1 VDPSSYE
8 VRQCRDETCRFR
20 VPAPAASA
28 PLACPRCGG
37 PTASTGQLYPVRHS
51 PGAQPA
57 PASRVE
63 AILDNIRSVYNV
75 GAMLRTADGAGLSH
89 LYLCGITATPDHP
102 RVAKTALGAEAAV
115 PWSAHPN
122 SLDVADE
129 LKGRGYALWGLESG
143 ERAEPLFGAG
153 PAPQGTP
160 LALVVGNELA
170 GIDPALLARCDRVL
184 TIPMAGVK
192 GSLNAAVAFGIAAY
206 YLRYALVS

>member
-1 VDPSSYE
+1 
-8 VRQCRDETCRFR
+8 
-20 VPAPAASA
+20 VPRRNLPFPLPGARSQRAARLPALRRPHCQHGQFLSRAPA
-28 PLACPRCGG
+28 R
-37 PTASTGQLYPVRHS
+37 RRNR
-51 PGAQPA
+51 QPA
-57 PASRVE
+57 RVE
-63 AILDNIRSVYNV
+63 ALLDNIRSVYNV
-75 GAMLRTADGAGLSH
+75 GAMLRTADGAGIRH
-89 LYLCGITATPDHP
+89 LHLCGITATPDHP
-102 RVAKTALGAEAAV
+102 RVAKTALGAEDAV

-129 LKGRGYALWGLESG
+129 LKGRGYALWALESG

-184 TIPMAGVK
+184 YIPMAGVK

-206 YLRYALVS
+206 YLRYALRS